1 MSYFLTKERNKKREC
16 VTFIFDPL
24 VKSFLQSTLHGSCFI
39 FISFSPQS
47 ISFVSPTTVHLG
59 YIYLIWLY
67 SYYMVIQPHCQFHY
81 SSNPVSGKFLISDRY
96 SLLESEHRSFYY
108 SLSLYIEQKIQQLE
122 NTSSL
127 HAAITSKKAF

>member
-16 VTFIFDPL
+16 VTFILDPL

-96 SLLESEHRSFYY
+96 SLLESEHRWFYY

>member
-59 YIYLIWLY
+59 SIYLIWLY
-67 SYYMVIQPHCQFHY
+67 SYYMVIQPNCQFHY

-96 SLLESEHRSFYY
+96 SLLESEHRWFYY

>member
-81 SSNPVSGKFLISDRY
+81 SSNPVSGKFLTSDRY
-96 SLLESEHRSFYY
+96 SLLESEHRWFYY

>member
-81 SSNPVSGKFLISDRY
+81 SSNPVSGKILISDRY
-96 SLLESEHRSFYY
+96 SLLESEHRWFYY